1 MKLLDTIC
9 ALSTPV
15 GTGGISVIRVSGPS
29 AFDITDKIFK
39 SKSRKTVSDMNTH
52 TVCLGDI
59 FDSEGYRIDEVLAT
73 KFIGPHSFT
82 GENVV
87 EISCHG
93 GIAVVKLILKELIKN
108 GFEIIGVYG
117 DLDGTPASDEDM
129 RHIYV
134 ARNVLPR
141 KRYEAPM
148 E

>member
-1 MKLLDTIC
+1 MSNWLKTKELFDCRTSYLDP
-9 ALSTPV
+9 LFNS
-15 GTGGISVIRVSGPS
+15 
-29 AFDITDKIFK
+29 
-39 SKSRKTVSDMNTH
+39 
-52 TVCLGDI
+52 
-59 FDSEGYRIDEVLAT
+59 SEY
-73 KFIGPHSFT
+73 PW
-82 GENVV
+82 
-87 EISCHG
+87 EI
-93 GIAVVKLILKELIKN
+93 IPNIKEYIKELIKN